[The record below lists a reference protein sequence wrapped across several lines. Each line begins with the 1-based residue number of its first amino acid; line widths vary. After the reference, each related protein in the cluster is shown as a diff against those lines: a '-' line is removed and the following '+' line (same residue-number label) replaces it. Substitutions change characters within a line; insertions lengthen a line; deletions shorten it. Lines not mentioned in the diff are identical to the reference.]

1 MSQDVQNHSIS
12 GSFNSLPHISLAE
25 RKSHLMKFEVLLLNP
40 DQVEE
45 FNVKFSSGLMD
56 SGEPLY
62 QAWLH
67 LKLPTQPTESEAI
80 LQVLG
85 SHTASNIPKRGRK
98 RNAVVP
104 DGPSRYD
111 PSSQQWVEILE
122 DRENKNVSQPKRP
135 KPTKSKV
142 QSKQTPVSK
151 PKGKQKKP
159 AKKNV
164 KPAKENIRV

>member
-1 MSQDVQNHSIS
+1 VSKFSKKIYYLHGFATYFS
-12 GSFNSLPHISLAE
+12 G
-25 RKSHLMKFEVLLLNP
+25 RTQKHLMKFEVLLLNP

-45 FNVKFSSGLMD
+45 FNVKVSSGLMD

-85 SHTASNIPKRGRK
+85 IHTASNIPKRDRK

-111 PSSQQWVEILE
+111 PSSQQWKTEKT
-122 DRENKNVSQPKRP
+122 RMSVSQRNLNPLSLKF
-135 KPTKSKV
+135 S
-142 QSKQTPVSK
+142 QSKPQFPN
-151 PKGKQKKP
+151 Q
-159 AKKNV
+159 
-164 KPAKENIRV
+164 KENRRSLPRKM